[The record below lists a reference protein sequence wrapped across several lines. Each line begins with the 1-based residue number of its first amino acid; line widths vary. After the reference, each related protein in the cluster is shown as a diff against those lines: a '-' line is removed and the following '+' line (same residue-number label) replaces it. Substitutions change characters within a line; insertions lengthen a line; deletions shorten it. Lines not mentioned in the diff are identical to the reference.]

1 MNITELSI
9 RNFKSIRCLTM
20 HNMEQALILVGKNST
35 GKTVVL
41 DAILAVTGNYEIQ
54 DSDFAPEG
62 QNIEIS
68 MTLDIPEEE
77 LPTLWQ
83 RGIVSKYKRYEVW
96 HRDFCANLPSYQEGR
111 LSFTFVAGR
120 DGRVRYEDG
129 VKKNNACIPARLPK
143 VYYIDQS
150 RKIEEIH
157 RDIFNIQGGQ

>member
-1 MNITELSI
+1 MKRNNQGGNFTDEYYGAVDC
-9 RNFKSIRCLTM
+9 NFKSIQCLTM

-77 LPTLWQ
+77 LHP
-83 RGIVSKYKRYEVW
+83 
-96 HRDFCANLPSYQEGR
+96 
-111 LSFTFVAGR
+111 VAAGHC
-120 DGRVRYEDG
+120 E
-129 VKKNNACIPARLPK
+129 
-143 VYYIDQS
+143 Q
-150 RKIEEIH
+150 
-157 RDIFNIQGGQ
+157 IQAL

>member
-68 MTLDIPEEE
+68 MTLDIPEDAALAAWISEE
-77 LPTLWQ
+77 L
-83 RGIVSKYKRYEVW
+83 
-96 HRDFCANLPSYQEGR
+96 A
-111 LSFTFVAGR
+111 
-120 DGRVRYEDG
+120 
-129 VKKNNACIPARLPK
+129 
-143 VYYIDQS
+143 IDRAHQYW
-150 RKIEEIH
+150 READE
-157 RDIFNIQGGQ
+157 